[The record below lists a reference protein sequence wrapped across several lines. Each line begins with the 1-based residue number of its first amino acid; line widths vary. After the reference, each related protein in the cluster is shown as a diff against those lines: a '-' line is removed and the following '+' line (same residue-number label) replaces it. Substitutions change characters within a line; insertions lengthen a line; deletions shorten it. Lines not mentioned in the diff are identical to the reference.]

1 MHSERVEHFPTTLE
15 ADGLALL
22 PDGESGENWHDSVLS
37 KREAV
42 VGMPGHLK
50 YEMSVP
56 PLEKKLTRWRP
67 ADRQAAHVACT
78 HIAPMRRRR
87 DGRFYCLL

>member
-1 MHSERVEHFPTTLE
+1 VHSERVEHFPTTLE

-67 ADRQAAHVACT
+67 ADRQAAKNKGSGAESE
-78 HIAPMRRRR
+78 ILRS
-87 DGRFYCLL
+87 